1 MSNES
6 SSARCSSYWKV
17 WRYSTGKTWLWF
29 IQDAAKSAI
38 GVFLWSWSHE
48 LSCFPS
54 NLVAILTIS
63 ETASFVRC
71 LDRGP
76 VPHQAALIT
85 PTIPALW
92 VLLSAEMP
100 RVGRDAHI
108 MWFVFKAPQRWVA
121 RVCYDSQY
129 SGHYRELSPWWAA
142 HWEYYL
148 GLQLETKVIRM
159 FPKISQSRRR
169 PLLGPSPGWK
179 RFHI

>member
-85 PTIPALW
+85 PTIPALG
-92 VLLSAEMP
+92 VLLSAEMQ

-121 RVCYDSQY
+121 PLCYDSQY
-129 SGHYRELSPWWAA
+129 SGHYGNYPRDELHIENITWDYSLKRRLS
-142 HWEYYL
+142 EC
-148 GLQLETKVIRM
+148 
-159 FPKISQSRRR
+159 SRRFHNHGE
-169 PLLGPSPGWK
+169 GPY
-179 RFHI
+179 